1 MSFKISIIKNTLS
14 YYDDKSSFKNYEN
27 IAKKYNKIY
36 NNLTKDKKFENL
48 KGSKL
53 KEEVKRWFFSLPLES
68 RIKISTVENEFICKI
83 LYQMFNF
90 YSKDSF
96 NSFKIK
102 ELLYSNNDI
111 SYNQTNNS
119 INNIETD
126 DGIYPPNKPGVNM
139 IKLTKEKKN
148 KKIESQTVVF
158 NQDNLD
164 NFSDEEL
171 INFNIGN
178 FFLFRTEKNEKMKN
192 KNPIY
197 ILNNI
202 LFFSVHRKN
211 YPDCMTL
218 SPTFLL
224 KEENFEN
231 CFRIAQPYFFQEL
244 IKPDYNSELKQYSYS
259 LPSWINNEQY
269 YYPIQYIFC
278 FLEQTILIKFLL
290 NYNPNPGKK
299 KNKNK
304 ISVHSLINEE
314 YLESFF
320 NNRKNVINYLNENYD
335 MESRLN
341 IFNGLISIEE
351 LYNLNINDKNKK
363 NHIKF
368 WKKNTRNFSSF
379 NNSIRNNTNSFSDI
393 EKEIKEVLCS
403 KGNIFFVD
411 YLIFQNFDNLWNIKY
426 FVKYSIFDKLIK
438 LNIEKN
444 YLELLEED
452 YQKDKKKEKCKNKSN
467 KKDDEEYELYVPYFN
482 STDSNVHLVLNKK
495 ISNNKNS
502 EKEIYQFIKNEII
515 YNIISKVLITQPDN
529 YLDFF
534 NEIETNNFNLLTNSK
549 DIDTNISENDN
560 DNTSS
565 STNITK
571 KNPKIKKL
579 HSENSSETKKL
590 NNKIIDNQ
598 QNKKSKT
605 PRNNIAVIEK
615 GNESLGIIN
624 ITSTIDLNNNNNNK
638 NSLNN
643 SSLEKNKVSQIFLPL
658 KPKKDKKKKE
668 QSFFL
673 FDTVKKK
680 KPKKIEHKC
689 RNNIFAIISPN
700 KNQKLNFF
708 EKLHNDII
716 KYDNNLSEILS
727 MQKNIKQYCINEIKN
742 IIKKAFEKE
751 NEYSLDLYGSFASDL
766 MIENSDIDLKIRL
779 NSEKKEELDK
789 TFFIIEKVLSEEDK
803 FENINPISTA
813 SVPIIK
819 LIIDPNIFI
828 KGNIELENEM
838 KTFINSNAYKN
849 FKFDKNEL
857 TKIKIDITFIL
868 NNNEK
873 NTNIS
878 SVSFT
883 KEKIE
888 KNPEIKIILR
898 VLKRFFNSKKMNN
911 SFNGGLSS
919 HNLFLI
925 ILSYIQ
931 YINKNNNNNKNNFKD
946 DNNNQIKIPDL
957 NLGKI
962 LFDFLEFFGN
972 YFNFRNYIID
982 VNSPIIYD
990 LYNRID
996 GYHQNSSLMILDPL
1010 TGLNASKS
1018 SYKIDEIQKT
1028 FSEGSEF
1035 LSKEKIEYEKNQ
1047 HITNNNNNKDN
1058 NENQNDKLNLIY
1070 KMLLIQD

>member
-1 MSFKISIIKNTLS
+1 
-14 YYDDKSSFKNYEN
+14 
-27 IAKKYNKIY
+27 
-36 NNLTKDKKFENL
+36 
-48 KGSKL
+48 
-53 KEEVKRWFFSLPLES
+53 
-68 RIKISTVENEFICKI
+68 
-83 LYQMFNF
+83 
-90 YSKDSF
+90 
-96 NSFKIK
+96 
-102 ELLYSNNDI
+102 
-111 SYNQTNNS
+111 
-119 INNIETD
+119 
-126 DGIYPPNKPGVNM
+126 
-139 IKLTKEKKN
+139 
-148 KKIESQTVVF
+148 
-158 NQDNLD
+158 
-164 NFSDEEL
+164 
-171 INFNIGN
+171 
-178 FFLFRTEKNEKMKN
+178 
-192 KNPIY
+192 
-197 ILNNI
+197 
-202 LFFSVHRKN
+202 
-211 YPDCMTL
+211 
-218 SPTFLL
+218 
-224 KEENFEN
+224 
-231 CFRIAQPYFFQEL
+231 
-244 IKPDYNSELKQYSYS
+244 
-259 LPSWINNEQY
+259 
-269 YYPIQYIFC
+269 
-278 FLEQTILIKFLL
+278 
-290 NYNPNPGKK
+290 
-299 KNKNK
+299 
-304 ISVHSLINEE
+304 
-314 YLESFF
+314 
-320 NNRKNVINYLNENYD
+320 

-341 IFNGLISIEE
+341 IFNGLINIEE
-351 LYNLNINDKNKK
+351 LYNLNLNDKNKK

-368 WKKNTRNFSSF
+368 WKHNARKFDDF
-379 NNSIRNNTNSFSDI
+379 NKSIRKNNNREIKFSDI
-393 EKEIKEVLCS
+393 EKEIKEILCS
-403 KGNIFFVD
+403 KGNILFVD

-426 FVKYSIFDKLIK
+426 FVKYSIFDKLIN

-444 YLELLEED
+444 YLELIED
-452 YQKDKKKEKCKNKSN
+452 DNGKDKKKEKGKNKKN
-467 KKDDEEYELYVPYFN
+467 KKEDEEYELYIPYFN
-482 STDSNVHLVLNKK
+482 STDSNVHSVLNKK
-495 ISNNKNS
+495 ISNNKNN
-502 EKEIYQFIKNEII
+502 ENEIYQFIKNEII

-534 NEIETNNFNLLTNSK
+534 NEIENNNLNLLTTSK

-579 HSENSSETKKL
+579 HSENSSETKKYD
-590 NNKIIDNQ
+590 NKIIDNQ

-668 QSFFL
+668 QTFFL

-680 KPKKIEHKC
+680 KPKKIEHKY

-813 SVPIIK
+813 SVPVIK

-838 KTFINSNAYKN
+838 KNFINSNVYKN

-857 TKIKIDITFIL
+857 TKIKVDITFIL

-873 NTNIS
+873 NINVS

-931 YINKNNNNNKNNFKD
+931 YLNKNNNKINQNNIKD
-946 DNNNQIKIPDL
+946 VNNNQIKISDL

-962 LFDFLEFFGN
+962 IFDFLDFFGN
-972 YFNFRNYIID
+972 FFNFRNYIID
-982 VNSPIIYD
+982 VNSPVIYN
-990 LYNRID
+990 LYNGID
-996 GYHQNSSLMILDPL
+996 GYHQISSLMILDPL

-1028 FSEGSEF
+1028 FFEGFEF
-1035 LSKEKIEYEKNQ
+1035 LSKEKIQYEKNQ
-1047 HITNNNNNKDN
+1047 HITNNNNKEI
-1058 NENQNDKLNLIY
+1058 NEISNQSDKLNLIY

>member
-1 MSFKISIIKNTLS
+1 
-14 YYDDKSSFKNYEN
+14 
-27 IAKKYNKIY
+27 
-36 NNLTKDKKFENL
+36 
-48 KGSKL
+48 
-53 KEEVKRWFFSLPLES
+53 
-68 RIKISTVENEFICKI
+68 
-83 LYQMFNF
+83 
-90 YSKDSF
+90 
-96 NSFKIK
+96 
-102 ELLYSNNDI
+102 
-111 SYNQTNNS
+111 
-119 INNIETD
+119 
-126 DGIYPPNKPGVNM
+126 
-139 IKLTKEKKN
+139 
-148 KKIESQTVVF
+148 
-158 NQDNLD
+158 
-164 NFSDEEL
+164 
-171 INFNIGN
+171 
-178 FFLFRTEKNEKMKN
+178 
-192 KNPIY
+192 
-197 ILNNI
+197 
-202 LFFSVHRKN
+202 
-211 YPDCMTL
+211 MTL

-467 KKDDEEYELYVPYFN
+467 KKDDEEYELYIPYFN

-579 HSENSSETKKL
+579 HSENS
-590 NNKIIDNQ
+590 
-598 QNKKSKT
+598 
-605 PRNNIAVIEK
+605 
-615 GNESLGIIN
+615 
-624 ITSTIDLNNNNNNK
+624 
-638 NSLNN
+638 
-643 SSLEKNKVSQIFLPL
+643 
-658 KPKKDKKKKE
+658 
-668 QSFFL
+668 
-673 FDTVKKK
+673 
-680 KPKKIEHKC
+680 
-689 RNNIFAIISPN
+689 
-700 KNQKLNFF
+700 
-708 EKLHNDII
+708 
-716 KYDNNLSEILS
+716 
-727 MQKNIKQYCINEIKN
+727 
-742 IIKKAFEKE
+742 
-751 NEYSLDLYGSFASDL
+751 
-766 MIENSDIDLKIRL
+766 
-779 NSEKKEELDK
+779 
-789 TFFIIEKVLSEEDK
+789 
-803 FENINPISTA
+803 
-813 SVPIIK
+813 
-819 LIIDPNIFI
+819 
-828 KGNIELENEM
+828 
-838 KTFINSNAYKN
+838 
-849 FKFDKNEL
+849 
-857 TKIKIDITFIL
+857 
-868 NNNEK
+868 
-873 NTNIS
+873 
-878 SVSFT
+878 
-883 KEKIE
+883 
-888 KNPEIKIILR
+888 
-898 VLKRFFNSKKMNN
+898 
-911 SFNGGLSS
+911 
-919 HNLFLI
+919 
-925 ILSYIQ
+925 
-931 YINKNNNNNKNNFKD
+931 
-946 DNNNQIKIPDL
+946 
-957 NLGKI
+957 
-962 LFDFLEFFGN
+962 
-972 YFNFRNYIID
+972 
-982 VNSPIIYD
+982 
-990 LYNRID
+990 
-996 GYHQNSSLMILDPL
+996 
-1010 TGLNASKS
+1010 
-1018 SYKIDEIQKT
+1018 
-1028 FSEGSEF
+1028 
-1035 LSKEKIEYEKNQ
+1035 
-1047 HITNNNNNKDN
+1047 
-1058 NENQNDKLNLIY
+1058 
-1070 KMLLIQD
+1070 

>member
-83 LYQMFNF
+83 LYQMVSFL
-90 YSKDSF
+90 SVDDSLIL
-96 NSFKIK
+96 FKIK
-102 ELLYSNNDI
+102 ELLLSNNNMSSSI
-111 SYNQTNNS
+111 QTNISS
-119 INNIETD
+119 INNVETE

-158 NQDNLD
+158 NQENLD

-178 FFLFRTEKNEKMKN
+178 FFLFKTEKNENTKN

-224 KEENFEN
+224 KEETFEN
-231 CFRIAQPYFFQEL
+231 CFRIAQPYFFYEL
-244 IKPDYNSELKQYSYS
+244 IKPDYNNELKQYSYL
-259 LPSWINNEQY
+259 LPSWINNDKY
-269 YYPIQYIFC
+269 YSPIQFIFC
-278 FLEQTILIKFLL
+278 FFEQTILIKFLL
-290 NYNPNPGKK
+290 NYNNNQGKKKK
-299 KNKNK
+299 KNK
-304 ISVHSLINEE
+304 ISIHSLINEE
-314 YLESFF
+314 CLESFF

-341 IFNGLISIEE
+341 IFNGLINIEE
-351 LYNLNINDKNKK
+351 LYNLNLNDKNKKNHIKFWKHNARKFDDFNKSIRKNNNREIKFSDIEKEIKEILCSKGNILFVDYLIFQNFDNLWNIKYFVKYSIFDKLINLNIEKNYLELIEDDNGKDKKKEKGKNKK

-379 NNSIRNNTNSFSDI
+379 NNTIRNNTNSFSDI

-529 YLDFF
+529 YLEFF
-534 NEIETNNFNLLTNSK
+534 NEIENNNLNLLTTSK

-579 HSENSSETKKL
+579 HSENSSETKKYD
-590 NNKIIDNQ
+590 NKIIDNQ

-605 PRNNIAVIEK
+605 PKNNISVIEK
-615 GNESLGIIN
+615 GNENLGIIN
-624 ITSTIDLNNNNNNK
+624 ITSNIDLNNNNNNK
-638 NSLNN
+638 NILNN

-668 QSFFL
+668 QTFFL
-673 FDTVKKK
+673 FNKIKK
-680 KPKKIEHKC
+680 
-689 RNNIFAIISPN
+689 
-700 KNQKLNFF
+700 KNQK
-708 EKLHNDII
+708 K
-716 KYDNNLSEILS
+716 
-727 MQKNIKQYCINEIKN
+727 
-742 IIKKAFEKE
+742 
-751 NEYSLDLYGSFASDL
+751 
-766 MIENSDIDLKIRL
+766 
-779 NSEKKEELDK
+779 
-789 TFFIIEKVLSEEDK
+789 
-803 FENINPISTA
+803 
-813 SVPIIK
+813 
-819 LIIDPNIFI
+819 
-828 KGNIELENEM
+828 
-838 KTFINSNAYKN
+838 
-849 FKFDKNEL
+849 
-857 TKIKIDITFIL
+857 
-868 NNNEK
+868 
-873 NTNIS
+873 
-878 SVSFT
+878 
-883 KEKIE
+883 
-888 KNPEIKIILR
+888 
-898 VLKRFFNSKKMNN
+898 
-911 SFNGGLSS
+911 
-919 HNLFLI
+919 
-925 ILSYIQ
+925 
-931 YINKNNNNNKNNFKD
+931 
-946 DNNNQIKIPDL
+946 
-957 NLGKI
+957 
-962 LFDFLEFFGN
+962 
-972 YFNFRNYIID
+972 
-982 VNSPIIYD
+982 
-990 LYNRID
+990 
-996 GYHQNSSLMILDPL
+996 
-1010 TGLNASKS
+1010 
-1018 SYKIDEIQKT
+1018 
-1028 FSEGSEF
+1028 
-1035 LSKEKIEYEKNQ
+1035 
-1047 HITNNNNNKDN
+1047 
-1058 NENQNDKLNLIY
+1058 
-1070 KMLLIQD
+1070 